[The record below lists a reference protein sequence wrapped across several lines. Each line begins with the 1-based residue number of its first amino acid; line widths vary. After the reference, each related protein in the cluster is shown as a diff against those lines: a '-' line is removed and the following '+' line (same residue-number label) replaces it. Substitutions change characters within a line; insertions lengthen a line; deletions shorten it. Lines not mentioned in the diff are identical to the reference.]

1 MAGYSRLFKSR
12 WAALFWAMGICWT
25 AWEVSSMGGS
35 GEAADANGS
44 AQTDATGATYNDAD
58 VAALQGALNGM

>member
-12 WAALFWAMGICWT
+12 WAALFWALGICWT
-25 AWEVSSMGGS
+25 AYEVSSLGG
-35 GEAADANGS
+35 GDTEDANGA

-58 VAALQGALNGM
+58 VAALRSALNRM

>member
-25 AWEVSSMGGS
+25 AYEISS
-35 GEAADANGS
+35 AAATEPDDANAA
-44 AQTDATGATYNDAD
+44 AQTDAAGASYNDAD
-58 VAALQGALNGM
+58 VAALKGALQNM

>member
-25 AWEVSSMGGS
+25 AYEVSSLGAGDPA
-35 GEAADANGS
+35 EENGA
-44 AQTDATGATYNDAD
+44 AQTDASGAAYNDAD
-58 VAALQGALNGM
+58 VAALKGALQNM

>member
-25 AWEVSSMGGS
+25 AYEVAS
-35 GEAADANGS
+35 AAAPDPEDANAG

-58 VAALQGALNGM
+58 VVALKGALQNM

>member
-25 AWEVSSMGGS
+25 AYEVSSAAAP
-35 GEAADANGS
+35 EAADENG
-44 AQTDATGATYNDAD
+44 AARTDASGAAYNDAD
-58 VAALQGALNGM
+58 VAALKGALNSM

>member
-25 AWEVSSMGGS
+25 AYEVSSMGAGDEPTD
-35 GEAADANGS
+35 GNAS

-58 VAALQGALNGM
+58 VAALKGALSNM

>member
-25 AWEVSSMGGS
+25 AYEVSSLGAGD
-35 GEAADANGS
+35 GDENA
-44 AQTDATGATYNDAD
+44 AQTDATGSNYNDAD
-58 VAALQGALNGM
+58 VAALKGALQNM

>member
-25 AWEVSSMGGS
+25 AYEVSSMGVGDS
-35 GEAADANGS
+35 DDNA
-44 AQTDATGATYNDAD
+44 AQTDATGANYNDAD
-58 VAALQGALNGM
+58 VAALRSALNGM

>member
-25 AWEVSSMGGS
+25 AYEVSSMGAGD
-35 GEAADANGS
+35 GDENT
-44 AQTDATGATYNDAD
+44 AQTDGTGSNYNDAD
-58 VAALQGALNGM
+58 VAALKGALQNM

>member
-25 AWEVSSMGGS
+25 AYEVSSIGAGD
-35 GEAADANGS
+35 GDENGA
-44 AQTDATGATYNDAD
+44 AQTDATGANYNDAD
-58 VAALQGALNGM
+58 LNALKSALNGM

>member
-25 AWEVSSMGGS
+25 AYEVSS
-35 GEAADANGS
+35 AAAPDAGDGNA
-44 AQTDATGATYNDAD
+44 AQTDATGAAYNDAD
-58 VAALQGALNGM
+58 VAALKGALNSM

>member
-25 AWEVSSMGGS
+25 AYEVSSLGG
-35 GEAADANGS
+35 GDPADENGA
-44 AQTDATGATYNDAD
+44 AQTDATGASYNDAD
-58 VAALQGALNGM
+58 VAALRSALNGM

>member
-25 AWEVSSMGGS
+25 AYEVSSVGAGD
-35 GEAADANGS
+35 GDENGA
-44 AQTDATGATYNDAD
+44 AQTDATGSNYNDAD
-58 VAALQGALNGM
+58 VAALKGALQNM

>member
-25 AWEVSSMGGS
+25 AWEVSSAAAP
-35 GEAADANGS
+35 EADDTNAS
-44 AQTDATGATYNDAD
+44 AQTDATGAGYNDAD
-58 VAALQGALNGM
+58 VAALKGALQNM